1 MRRRKSAP
9 DSGQHEVGK
18 ALRTMELPSHW
29 TPAQAYAVFEMLDEL
44 RDLLWFCYG
53 GRIQQFLREDR
64 VVATSRSRANSDER
78 DLPF

>member
-1 MRRRKSAP
+1 MRRRKSTL

-44 RDLLWFCYG
+44 RALIGLCYG
-53 GRIQQFLREDR
+53 ARIQQFMREDC
-64 VVATSRSRANSDER
+64 VVATSRSRGNTDEG
-78 DLPF
+78 DVPF